1 MAASSSSSSS
11 SRLNTQCKFDV
22 FLSFRG
28 EDTRYNFT
36 SHLFAALSRKKIK
49 TFTDEELKRGDEIS
63 PAILNAIIGSKIL
76 VIIFSKNYASSK
88 WCLDELVKI
97 LECKNMND
105 QVVVPVFYHVDPSD
119 VRKQTGSFGDAFSKL
134 EQQFTEMPEKVQLWR
149 AVLTEASNLSG
160 WDSTNIRSEAQLV
173 DVIVKDILKKLESV
187 TISTDSDGLVGLNS
201 RVEQIKSLLCIGLPV
216 FRIVGICGMGGIG
229 KTTIAGAIFNQISRE
244 FEGKCFVAN
253 VREESEKEGVLVRLR
268 ERILSEILDENIK
281 IRTPNLSEC
290 IKKRL
295 RQMDV
300 FIVLDDVNKVGQ
312 LDYLAGGLDQFG
324 PGSKIIVTTRDKRVL
339 DNFGVSNIYKVN
351 GLENHEAFKLFCYY
365 AFKGNHGPE
374 DLLVLSERVLYYAN
388 GNPLALRV
396 LGSFLH
402 QKNKLDWEIALEN
415 LKLICDP
422 DIYDVLKVSYNELK
436 AEEKS
441 MFLDIACFFKGED
454 KDYVTMSQDDP
465 NFAYYVLNVLIDKS
479 LVTISC
485 FNKLQMHD
493 LLQEMGQEIVRQES
507 IKEAANRSRLWYH
520 KDIYHVL
527 KKNKG
532 TDAIEGIFLN
542 MSKIRN
548 IHLDSRAFINMSNLR
563 LLKFYT
569 CEYMSSKVH
578 LDQGLDYLPEEL
590 RYLHWHGYPLKT
602 LPFNFDPENLIELNL
617 PHSKIEQIWEGKKEA
632 FKLKSIDLRY
642 SQYLTRIPE
651 PSEIPNLEKI
661 NLWNCT
667 NLAYIPC
674 NIQNFI
680 NLGVLCLRG
689 CKSLKC
695 FPHDIHFTSPIKIDI
710 SYCVNLTEFPKIS
723 GNIIVLDLRDSAIEE
738 VPSSIESLTTLV
750 KLDLSYCTRLK
761 SLSTSICKL
770 RSLYWL
776 YLNNCSKLESFPE
789 ILEKMERL
797 SYMDLSWTKIKEL
810 KSSIDHLEGLRN
822 LKLREC
828 SKLVSLPENLGSLK
842 SLVYIEAER
851 SAISQVPASIAHLNE
866 VKSLSFAGCRN
877 LVLPTLLSG
886 LCSLTE
892 LDLKD
897 CGIRE
902 IPQDIGSVFAL
913 EKIDLSGNNFETLPA
928 SMKQL
933 SRLRYLYLINCYMLQ
948 TLPELPL
955 RLKLLE
961 ARNCKQL
968 RSLPEL
974 PSCLKGFDALVLE
987 TLSKHKH
994 SRDSPMELIFTN
1006 CLKLKDKG
1014 NNNILADSQL
1024 RIQHMLSAS
1033 LRLFHQDYELK
1044 IPPQIGIC
1052 LPGSEIPGW
1061 FSNRCSGSSITIQL
1075 PQHCCNRNLI
1085 GFALCAIIGFEK
1097 HFDANG
1103 GYFNVYYRFEIKTPS
1118 ETSHIDHFPPLI
1130 FEESIYSD
1138 HVILGFTP
1146 CLNFGLADGD
1156 HTFQLSFYIG
1166 GDINRKCH
1174 KIKCCG
1180 ACPVYAHPNKKTP
1193 KISNL
1198 NFGANSEEV
1207 STEFRKLQDKTCN
1220 GGKSGTSCEEELEP
1234 NPKRICREQDDAS
1247 YVTKTLV

>member
-11 SRLNTQCKFDV
+11 SRLNSQYKFDV

-49 TFTDEELKRGDEIS
+49 TFIDEELQRGDEIS

-76 VIIFSKNYASSK
+76 VTIFSKNYASSK

-134 EQQFTEMPEKVQLWR
+134 EQQFREMPEKVQLWR

-216 FRIVGICGMGGIG
+216 FRIVGIWGMGGIG
-229 KTTIAGAIFNQISRE
+229 KTTIAGAIFNQNFRE

-396 LGSFLH
+396 LGSFRH

-422 DIYDVLKVSYNELK
+422 DIYDVLKVSFNELK

-441 MFLDIACFFKGED
+441 MFLDIACFFEGED

-465 NFAYYVLNVLIDKS
+465 NFAYYVLNVLVDKS

-520 KDIYHVL
+520 KDIYHVF
-527 KKNKG
+527 KKN
-532 TDAIEGIFLN
+532 
-542 MSKIRN
+542 
-548 IHLDSRAFINMSNLR
+548 
-563 LLKFYT
+563 
-569 CEYMSSKVH
+569 
-578 LDQGLDYLPEEL
+578 
-590 RYLHWHGYPLKT
+590 
-602 LPFNFDPENLIELNL
+602 
-617 PHSKIEQIWEGKKEA
+617 KEA

-680 NLGVLCLRG
+680 NLGVLCFRG

-810 KSSIDHLEGLRN
+810 KSSIDHLERLRN

-828 SKLVSLPENLGSLK
+828 SKLVSLPENLGNLK

-851 SAISQVPASIAHLNE
+851 SAISQVPASIARLNE
-866 VKSLSFAGCRN
+866 VKSLSFAGCRS
-877 LVLPTLLSG
+877 LVLPKLLSG

-897 CGIRE
+897 SGITE

-933 SRLRYLYLINCYMLQ
+933 SRLRYLYLMNCNMLQ

-974 PSCLKGFDALVLE
+974 PSCLKGFDVLVLE

-1006 CLKLKDKG
+1006 CLKLNDKG

-1033 LRLFHQDYELK
+1033 LRIFHHDYVELK

-1061 FSNRCSGSSITIQL
+1061 FSNRCLGSSITIQQ
-1075 PQHCCNRNLI
+1075 PQYCCNRNLI

-1097 HFDANG
+1097 HFDASG

-1118 ETSHIDHFPPLI
+1118 ETSHVDHFPPLI

-1146 CLNFGLADGD
+1146 CLNFGLADGS
-1156 HTFQLSFYIG
+1156 HSFQLSFYIG
-1166 GDINRKCH
+1166 GDINRKRH

-1180 ACPVYAHPNKKTP
+1180 ACPLYAHPNKKTP
-1193 KISNL
+1193 KISSV
-1198 NFGANSEEV
+1198 NFGACSEEV
-1207 STEFRKLQDKTCN
+1207 STEFRKQQDKTCN

-1234 NPKRICREQDDAS
+1234 NPKRICREQDNAS
-1247 YVTKTLV
+1247 YIPKNDETDIELFLARRLGVLGIVGLPQRPRSGSCRELTFFCFWVHQESSFGGTDYLRQLSMYS

>member
-11 SRLNTQCKFDV
+11 SRLNSQYKFDV

-49 TFTDEELKRGDEIS
+49 TFIDEELQRGDEIS

-76 VIIFSKNYASSK
+76 VTIFSKNYASSK

-134 EQQFTEMPEKVQLWR
+134 EQQFREMPEKVQLWR

-216 FRIVGICGMGGIG
+216 FRIVGIWGMGGIG
-229 KTTIAGAIFNQISRE
+229 KTTIAGAIFNQNFRE

-396 LGSFLH
+396 LGSFRH

-422 DIYDVLKVSYNELK
+422 DIYDVLKVSFNELK

-441 MFLDIACFFKGED
+441 MFLDIACFFEGED

-465 NFAYYVLNVLIDKS
+465 NFAYYVLNVLVDKS

-520 KDIYHVL
+520 KDIYHVF
-527 KKNKG
+527 KKN
-532 TDAIEGIFLN
+532 
-542 MSKIRN
+542 
-548 IHLDSRAFINMSNLR
+548 
-563 LLKFYT
+563 
-569 CEYMSSKVH
+569 
-578 LDQGLDYLPEEL
+578 
-590 RYLHWHGYPLKT
+590 
-602 LPFNFDPENLIELNL
+602 
-617 PHSKIEQIWEGKKEA
+617 KEA

-680 NLGVLCLRG
+680 NLGVLCFRG

-810 KSSIDHLEGLRN
+810 KSSIDHLERLRN

-828 SKLVSLPENLGSLK
+828 SKLVSLPENLGNLK

-851 SAISQVPASIAHLNE
+851 SAISQVPASIARLNE
-866 VKSLSFAGCRN
+866 VKSLSFAGCRS
-877 LVLPTLLSG
+877 LVLPKLLSG

-897 CGIRE
+897 SGITE

-933 SRLRYLYLINCYMLQ
+933 SRLRYLYLMNCNMLQ

-974 PSCLKGFDALVLE
+974 PSCLKGFDVLVLE

-1006 CLKLKDKG
+1006 CLKLNDKG

-1033 LRLFHQDYELK
+1033 LRIFHHDYVELK

-1061 FSNRCSGSSITIQL
+1061 FSNRCLGSSITIQQ
-1075 PQHCCNRNLI
+1075 PQYCCNRNLI

-1097 HFDANG
+1097 HFDASG

-1118 ETSHIDHFPPLI
+1118 ETSHVDHFPPLI

-1146 CLNFGLADGD
+1146 CLNFGLADGS
-1156 HTFQLSFYIG
+1156 HSFQLSFYIG
-1166 GDINRKCH
+1166 GDINRKRH

-1180 ACPVYAHPNKKTP
+1180 ACPLYAHPNKKTP
-1193 KISNL
+1193 KISSV
-1198 NFGANSEEV
+1198 NFGACSEEV
-1207 STEFRKLQDKTCN
+1207 STEFRKQQDKTCN

-1234 NPKRICREQDDAS
+1234 NPKRICREQDNAS
-1247 YVTKTLV
+1247 YAGRFRYSRLAPETKIW